1 MAKTILNGAVI
12 RDKMTQEVLTC
23 VGNGIAENK
32 DGVQV
37 TLKDDVFYTVL
48 KEGKDT
54 DVPEGYTIVNGVLLK
69 DGVAVTQQGA
79 LVLRDILKAV
89 PGHLLV
95 SAQPLH
101 KEDGKMDIFSY
112 TPVSD
117 EFKKLAGDVA
127 EKETVVTNVTDD
139 LFIFQ
144 TIRTSKITVEKE
156 DENEP
161 DVYTGVDGARMNLY
175 SATKN
180 EIVSY
185 ADTLKGSTLLTDPV
199 PTRVCVSPVSGEDFC
214 RITVI
219 FTSRRELSSIDDEDY
234 THIIKNSE
242 DIGIKGFSIIIELV
256 ELNAD
261 PYFKANPSF
270 DCNVSR
276 EFSLH
281 GVKTIDSITE
291 TDDGSLLVKGGN
303 VIYYTNDNNGRRK
316 VINAPEVAETAGFD
330 YLLDCEVKYNCL
342 TFTLGNKDYETCV
355 IKSEKTDDRG
365 PVVTVTK

>member
-1 MAKTILNGAVI
+1 MAKKFLNGAIV
-12 RDKMTQEVLTC
+12 RNKVTKEVLTC
-23 VGNGIAENK
+23 IGNGMAQTF
-32 DGVQV
+32 DGQTVE
-37 TLKDDVFYTVL
+37 LKDDVFYTIL

-54 DVPEGYTIVNGVLLK
+54 DVPEDFTITDGILLK
-69 DGVAVTQQGA
+69 DGVAATQQGT
-79 LVLRDILKAV
+79 LILKDILKAV

-101 KEDGKMDIFSY
+101 KNDGKIDIFSY
-112 TPVSD
+112 SPSSD
-117 EFKKLAGDVA
+117 EFKKLAGNVSEEETIVTQVA
-127 EKETVVTNVTDD
+127 DD
-139 LFIFQ
+139 LFVFP
-144 TIRTSKITVEKE
+144 TLRTSTVTVEKE
-156 DENEP
+156 DDDP
-161 DVYTGVDGARMNLY
+161 AIYTGVDGARLNLY
-175 SATKN
+175 SAVKN
-180 EIVSY
+180 EIVSFV
-185 ADTLKGSTLLTDPV
+185 DTLNGSTLLADPF
-199 PTRVCVSPVSGEDFC
+199 PTFVCVSPVSAEDFS
-214 RITVI
+214 RITVV
-219 FTSRRELSSIDDEDY
+219 FTSHRELFSIDDEDY
-234 THIIKNSE
+234 TRVIKGSE
-242 DIGIKGFSIIIELV
+242 DAGIKAFSIIMELD
-256 ELNAD
+256 AD

-365 PVVTVTK
+365 PVATVTK

>member
-1 MAKTILNGAVI
+1 MARKILNGAII
-12 RDKMTQEVLTC
+12 RNKMTQEVFTC
-23 VGNGIAENK
+23 VGNGIAEDK

-37 TLKDDVFYTVL
+37 TLKNDVFYTVL

-54 DVPEGYTIVNGVLLK
+54 DIPEGYTIVNGVLFK
-69 DGVAVTQQGA
+69 DGVAATQQGA
-79 LVLRDILKAV
+79 LVLKDILKAV

-101 KEDGKMDIFSY
+101 KGDGKMDIFSY
-112 TPVSD
+112 APASD
-117 EFKKLAGDVA
+117 EFKKLAGEVA
-127 EKETVVTNVTDD
+127 EKETVIAEVTDD

-144 TIRTSKITVEKE
+144 TVRTSKVTVEKE
-156 DENEP
+156 DGGEP

-185 ADTLKGSTLLTDPV
+185 TDTLKGSTLLADPT
-199 PTRVCVSPVSGEDFC
+199 PTLVCVSPVSREDFS

-219 FTSRRELSSIDDEDY
+219 FTSHRELSSIDDEDY
-234 THIIKNSE
+234 THIIKESE
-242 DIGIKGFSIIIELV
+242 DVGIKGFSIIIEL

-261 PYFKANPSF
+261 PYFKTNPYF
-270 DCNVSR
+270 DCDVSR

-281 GVKTIDSITE
+281 GVKTIESITE
-291 TDDGSLLVKGGN
+291 TDGGSLLVKGGN

-316 VINAPEVAETAGFD
+316 VINAPEVAETAGFN